1 MIYTPLTKKALSL
14 AFEAHKNQLDKS
26 ELPYIFHPFHLAE
39 QMSEEYTTCVALL
52 HDGVEDSKYTIQD
65 LIELG
70 FPSQVIEAIKV
81 LIHSNDIPYFD
92 YINRVKMNSMA
103 TRVKIVD
110 LIHNSDLTRL
120 NKISTDDLR
129 RIDEYNK
136 ALLILE
142 K

>member
-39 QMSEEYTTCVALL
+39 QMGEKYTTCVALL
-52 HDGVEDSKYTIQD
+52 HDVVEDSKYTIQD

-92 YINRVKMNSMA
+92 YINRVKMNPMA

-129 RIDEYNK
+129 RIDEYKK